1 MPAYILVQV
10 SKYEFIPGMQQLLQ
24 ALQGRYEMHVISNYP
39 VWYKLIEGKLQLSQ
53 LLPWT
58 FVSCDGVMQVGSFS
72 LSKDTTHVKNG
83 THYDRR
89 LFKPTIFRL
98 DD

>member
-1 MPAYILVQV
+1 MQV

-72 LSKDTTHVKNG
+72 VLPFSKLSK
-83 THYDRR
+83 
-89 LFKPTIFRL
+89 IFFGYFDPENIFL
-98 DD
+98 DNENK